1 MNAQRLVRNAAVAAA
16 GCAAALALT
25 GCGGGAD
32 PGDGRGKTDGGV
44 SPAPSP
50 GTPSPAASPATPT
63 AAPAP
68 PPALEGAWLGVTDGK
83 AVNLTVKKG
92 HAVVLAESRLCQGF
106 AKDAGQGVVSLTVKC
121 RDGGTDRA
129 RGTARE
135 AAGGKLVVTWDG
147 GTTDTLTRATVG
159 ENVPTSLPSLPPQP

>member
-1 MNAQRLVRNAAVAAA
+1 MNVQRLVRNTAVTAA

-32 PGDGRGKTDGGV
+32 TDDGRGKTDGRAATV
-44 SPAPSP
+44 P
-50 GTPSPAASPATPT
+50 PSPAASPATPP
-63 AAPAP
+63 PA
-68 PPALEGAWLGVTDGK
+68 PALEGAWLGVTDGK

-92 HAVVLAESRLCQGF
+92 HVVVLAESRLCQGS
-106 AKDAGQGVVSLTVKC
+106 ARDAGPGAVSLTVKC
-121 RDGGTDRA
+121 RDGDTGRA

-135 AAGGKLVVTWDG
+135 AGGGKLVVTWES
-147 GTTDTLTRATVG
+147 GTTDTLTKAPTG